1 MPLVWLLEIKFVPLP
16 TLEYAQSS
24 RPLAGHPKNKSN
36 PLKITL
42 QIMAT
47 SLTGGAF
54 GFLRKSIGS
63 ITYRTSTSAL
73 DGKKRQVASL
83 KPTSVKNPNTVA
95 QIMQRMKMAPA
106 AKFFDALSGILDHS
120 WEGVAY
126 GAKSRL
132 EFMRRAMKNDPAV
145 YVPYGYKSVA
155 PGEYEISAGSLPSLP
170 WRNVIS
176 EVPDDPVILLPDFDG
191 VDSMT
196 SEMVNLL
203 ENLGIVVGDQIT
215 VVGIVETNGVYNV
228 KLGRLIVGV
237 DAAFE
242 MNETLRGV
250 QVLNNGI
257 RVTSNNVAAFAVIV
271 SRGSESSTAKRSNE
285 KMLLLGEYRNLLSLE
300 AMNAAIASYQTKTA
314 YNSLNSDWYLN
325 QGTNQAFN
333 GRIVSGNIAVTP
345 TGGQSTVVV
354 AAIAQQVVN
363 GQIQQKLFTVD
374 GTEEGAL
381 IGTDGLPIQVN
392 NVTIT
397 YAMVNDTSELAGAVQ
412 WSADYLEQAGF

>member
-1 MPLVWLLEIKFVPLP
+1 
-16 TLEYAQSS
+16 
-24 RPLAGHPKNKSN
+24 
-36 PLKITL
+36 
-42 QIMAT
+42 MAT

-63 ITYRTSTSAL
+63 VTYRTSTAAL

-120 WEGVAY
+120 WEGVPY

-170 WRNVIS
+170 WRNVLTGS
-176 EVPDDPVILLPDFDG
+176 LGESLLSVGSALDG
-191 VDSMT
+191 DQ
-196 SEMVNLL
+196 VNGLVAWGL
-203 ENLGIVVGDQIT
+203 QLGDQIT
-215 VVGIVETNGVYNV
+215 FIGMYNQNGQYVVETGYI
-228 KLGRLIVGV
+228 LVGV
-237 DAAFE
+237 GENWQGVVNDFENAENTVLRTQGTNFSAA
-242 MNETLRGV
+242 NKTP
-250 QVLNNGI
+250 
-257 RVTSNNVAAFAVIV
+257 AAFAFIV
-271 SRGSESSTAKRSNE
+271 SRGKEAATAKRSSE
-285 KMLLLGEYRNLLSLE
+285 KMLLVGEYRNLLSLE
-300 AMNAAIASYQTKTA
+300 AMNAAIASYQTQTS

-325 QGTNQAFN
+325 QGTTQAFN

-345 TGGQSTVVV
+345 TGAQSTVVV
-354 AAIAQQVVN
+354 AAIAQQLVN
-363 GQIQQKLFTVD
+363 GQIRQKLFTVD
-374 GTEEGAL
+374 GSEEGAL
-381 IGTDGLPIQVN
+381 IGNDGQPIKVGK
-392 NVTIT
+392 VTVT
-397 YAMVNDTSELAGAVQ
+397 YAMVNDKSELAGAVQ

>member
-1 MPLVWLLEIKFVPLP
+1 
-16 TLEYAQSS
+16 
-24 RPLAGHPKNKSN
+24 
-36 PLKITL
+36 
-42 QIMAT
+42 MAT

-63 ITYRTSTSAL
+63 VTYRTSTLAL

-95 QIMQRMKMAPA
+95 QILQRMKMAPA

-120 WEGVAY
+120 WEGVPY

-170 WRNVIS
+170 WRNVLAEDPEDAEKLFS
-176 EVPDDPVILLPDFDG
+176 TEDDLEANHVAALKRYGIL
-191 VDSMT
+191 
-196 SEMVNLL
+196 E
-203 ENLGIVVGDQIT
+203 GDQIT
-215 VVGIVETNGVYNV
+215 VAAVQNVNGIYET
-228 KLGRLIVGV
+228 KLQRIIVGDGASWDGYAGTFV
-237 DAAFE
+237 LFENGTVVGTQNTAAF
-242 MNETLRGV
+242 V
-250 QVLNNGI
+250 
-257 RVTSNNVAAFAVIV
+257 VIV
-271 SRGSESSTAKRSNE
+271 SRGKEASVAKRSNE
-285 KMLLLGEYRNLLSLE
+285 KMLLVGEYRNLLSLE
-300 AMNAAIASYQTKTA
+300 AMNAAIASYQTQTA

-325 QGTNQAFN
+325 QGTTQAFN

-374 GTEEGAL
+374 GSEEGAL
-381 IGTDGLPIQVN
+381 IGTNGQPIQVN

-397 YAMVNDTSELAGAVQ
+397 YAMVNDKSELAGAVQ

>member
-1 MPLVWLLEIKFVPLP
+1 
-16 TLEYAQSS
+16 
-24 RPLAGHPKNKSN
+24 
-36 PLKITL
+36 
-42 QIMAT
+42 MAT

-95 QIMQRMKMAPA
+95 QILQRMKMAPA

-120 WEGVAY
+120 WEGVPY

-170 WRNVIS
+170 WRVSTFIDVPEDAELYFNTDGTPLDNNNVQR
-176 EVPDDPVILLPDFDG
+176 LANAG
-191 VDSMT
+191 VQ
-196 SEMVNLL
+196 
-203 ENLGIVVGDQIT
+203 VGDQIT
-215 VVGIVETNGVYNV
+215 FVALIENNGVYESF
-228 KLGRLIVGV
+228 LSRLIVGV
-237 DAAFE
+237 GNSFDNPTSDE
-242 MNETLRGV
+242 M
-250 QVLNNGI
+250 
-257 RVTSNNVAAFAVIV
+257 RVYNVGTFVSVPSMAAFAFII
-271 SRGSESSTAKRSNE
+271 SRGSDAATAKRSNE
-285 KMLLLGEYRNLLSLE
+285 KMLLYGEYRNLLSLE
-300 AMNAAIASYQTKTA
+300 AMNAAIASYQTKTS

-325 QGTNQAFN
+325 QGSGQAFN
-333 GRIVSGNIAVTP
+333 GQIVAGNIAVTP
-345 TGGQSTVVV
+345 TGGQSTVVT
-354 AAIAQQVVN
+354 AAIAQQLVN

-374 GTEEGAL
+374 GSDEGAL

-397 YAMVNDTSELAGAVQ
+397 YAMVNDTSELAGTVQ